1 MQTPDI
7 EDNTMMPTRPVGLF
21 LVIVA
26 IFVATQGL
34 AMLIPESGRAA
45 AIIVTQL
52 VVFLGGAYVYRKHFS
67 RPETTWPTLRRLG
80 MSPWALVMVII
91 TSVSL
96 GFLAS
101 ALGGM
106 TIQLFPALGEMADSY
121 QQGMESLLLP
131 EPLYA
136 QILGAVAVAIV
147 APVAEEYLF
156 RGTILAEQCNDQ
168 IAVSAILLNGILF
181 SVMHFNPVAFVSLA
195 VVGCYFAHITVRSD
209 GLWGAV
215 VGHAALNFV
224 NGVVLIRVVE
234 DAPAPEELAFAEIGV
249 MLVILIPVTSLLWWS
264 SVRMIGASDGD
275 GDEASP

>member
-1 MQTPDI
+1 MA
-7 EDNTMMPTRPVGLF
+7 
-21 LVIVA
+21 IVA
-26 IFVATQGL
+26 IFIVTQGL
-34 AMLIPESGRAA
+34 VMLVPESGRAA

-67 RPETTWPTLRRLG
+67 RSETTWPTLRRLG
-80 MSPWALVMVII
+80 MSPGALVMVII
-91 TSVSL
+91 ASVSL

-101 ALGGM
+101 ALGGL
-106 TIQLFPALGEMADSY
+106 TIHLFPALDDMAQTY
-121 QQGMESLLLP
+121 QQEMESLLLP
-131 EPLYA
+131 DALYA
-136 QILGAVAVAIV
+136 QILGAVAVAVV

-181 SVMHFNPVAFVSLA
+181 SVMHFNPVAFISLA

-234 DAPAPEELAFAEIGV
+234 DAPAPEELAIGEIGI
-249 MLVILIPVTSLLWWS
+249 MLAILIPVTALLWWA
-264 SVRMIGASDGD
+264 SVRLIGGSTESA
-275 GDEASP
+275 GDEPSQRG